1 MSNNFVLQAS
11 AYLDA
16 VNANNFSSAN
26 TNIDHSIDNI
36 GLGFSNIRLSESNTT
51 TNSEM
56 TSQSDTRT
64 DIAMKDNGWDADVE
78 MDGKDISDIRVL
90 DSCKGHIPTPYNR
103 PSNVRSKTWSNS
115 EYTVG
120 QYL

>member
-26 TNIDHSIDNI
+26 TNIDHGIDNI

-56 TSQSDTRT
+56 TSQSDTPT
-64 DIAMKDNGWDADVE
+64 DIATKDNGWDADVE
-78 MDGKDISDIRVL
+78 MNGKDMTDIRVL
-90 DSCKGHIPTPYNR
+90 ESCKGGIPTPYNR

>member
-16 VNANNFSSAN
+16 VNANNFSSVN
-26 TNIDHSIDNI
+26 TNIDHGIDNI

-56 TSQSDTRT
+56 TSHSDTPT

-78 MDGKDISDIRVL
+78 MDGKDMSDIRDL

-115 EYTVG
+115 
-120 QYL
+120 

>member
-16 VNANNFSSAN
+16 VNANNFSSTN
-26 TNIDHSIDNI
+26 TNIDHGIDNI

-56 TSQSDTRT
+56 TSQSDTPT

-78 MDGKDISDIRVL
+78 KDGKDMSDIRDL
-90 DSCKGHIPTPYNR
+90 DSCKSHIPTPYNR

-115 EYTVG
+115 ESTVG